1 MKIFPSFFS
10 NLKKFMPEG
19 LYSRS
24 LLIIIVPIVLLQGIL
39 TFVFLDRHWQL
50 VTRKLSSAVASEIVS
65 FLDLKDTLDFS
76 KIKEVSENY
85 YNMSITFIPNQK
97 IKDDAPKPLNL
108 VENTLGKELSMRLE
122 SHFWIDAH
130 TLEKQ
135 VIVQIENGEGLYQF
149 LLPRRNVYA
158 TNSHIFLVW
167 MVISSLLLLSVAIM
181 FMRQQIKPIEKLS
194 KAAHQ
199 FGLGM
204 KTENLKPSGATEVR
218 RAAEAYLKMQER
230 IERFMEQRTLML
242 AGVSHD
248 LRTPLTRL
256 KLQIEMLPNDSN
268 NNELLNDVNEMQKML
283 ETYLDFA
290 QGVTSEDIRKVQLK
304 GIVEEI
310 INIKKDDIEKII
322 FHNNLSDKF
331 LFECKLIAMKRCI
344 SNLINNACA
353 YGNKVVVTL
362 NNSEKLIQILVED
375 DGPGINEKDYEHATK
390 PFQRLDLARNQ
401 NISGS
406 GLGLSISQ
414 DITNNHGGQ
423 MKLSKSH
430 LGGLKVSLEF
440 PRNIVH

>member
-65 FLDLKDTLDFS
+65 FLDIKDTIDFS
-76 KIKEVSENY
+76 KIKEVSKNY
-85 YNMSITFIPNQK
+85 YNMNITFIPNQK

-108 VENTLGKELSMRLE
+108 VENTLGEELSMRLE
-122 SHFWIDAH
+122 SNFWIDAH

-204 KTENLKPSGATEVR
+204 KIENLKPSGAAEVR

-322 FHNNLSDKF
+322 FHNNSSDEF

-362 NNSEKLIQILVED
+362 NNSENLIQILIED
-375 DGPGINEKDYEHATK
+375 DGPGINEKDYEQATK

-440 PRNIVH
+440 PRNIVN